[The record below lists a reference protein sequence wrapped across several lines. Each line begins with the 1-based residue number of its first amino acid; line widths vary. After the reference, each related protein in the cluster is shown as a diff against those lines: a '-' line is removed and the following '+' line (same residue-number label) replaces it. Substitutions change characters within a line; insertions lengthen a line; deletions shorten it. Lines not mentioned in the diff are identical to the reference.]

1 MKFLRYGSPGDEK
14 PGFIDENGR
23 IRDLSDQLTDLEG
36 VNLEPERL
44 AALAKFDPSTL
55 PVVEGTMRMG
65 VPVAGV
71 GKIVAV
77 GLNYRDHA
85 EETGMDLP
93 NEPVLFS
100 KAITALNG
108 PNDPVILP
116 KGSTKGDWEVELG
129 IVIGRTARYVKRGEA
144 AAHIA
149 GFTVFNDVSERAM
162 QLEGTGQWMK
172 GKSAD
177 TFAPVGPWLVTPDEV
192 PDPQNLN
199 IWLDVNGQRQQDGN
213 TKTMEFGV
221 HHLISYISNHMKLM
235 PGDIIAT
242 GTPPGVGL
250 GKSPPMFLKPGD
262 EMRLGVEGLGEQRQ
276 KVIAYR
282 PAG

>member
-149 GFTVFNDVSERAM
+149 GYTVFNDVSERAM

-221 HHLISYISNHMKLM
+221 HHLISYISNHMTLM

>member
-149 GFTVFNDVSERAM
+149 GYTVFNDVSERAM

-221 HHLISYISNHMKLM
+221 HHLISYISNHTTLM

>member
-1 MKFLRYGSPGDEK
+1 
-14 PGFIDENGR
+14 
-23 IRDLSDQLTDLEG
+23 
-36 VNLEPERL
+36 
-44 AALAKFDPSTL
+44 
-55 PVVEGTMRMG
+55 
-65 VPVAGV
+65 
-71 GKIVAV
+71 
-77 GLNYRDHA
+77 
-85 EETGMDLP
+85 
-93 NEPVLFS
+93 
-100 KAITALNG
+100 
-108 PNDPVILP
+108 
-116 KGSTKGDWEVELG
+116 
-129 IVIGRTARYVKRGEA
+129 
-144 AAHIA
+144 
-149 GFTVFNDVSERAM
+149 M

>member
-1 MKFLRYGSPGDEK
+1 
-14 PGFIDENGR
+14 
-23 IRDLSDQLTDLEG
+23 
-36 VNLEPERL
+36 
-44 AALAKFDPSTL
+44 
-55 PVVEGTMRMG
+55 MG

-149 GFTVFNDVSERAM
+149 
-162 QLEGTGQWMK
+162 
-172 GKSAD
+172 
-177 TFAPVGPWLVTPDEV
+177 
-192 PDPQNLN
+192 
-199 IWLDVNGQRQQDGN
+199 
-213 TKTMEFGV
+213 
-221 HHLISYISNHMKLM
+221 
-235 PGDIIAT
+235 
-242 GTPPGVGL
+242 
-250 GKSPPMFLKPGD
+250 
-262 EMRLGVEGLGEQRQ
+262 
-276 KVIAYR
+276 
-282 PAG
+282 